1 MRSDSGGSAAWG
13 ARTKARAGGCSA
25 VAAAQG
31 GRAAL
36 EITGEAADA
45 TEAQVHAKWLGFF
58 FFPPTFLP
66 FFFFFC
72 FKNWGDAH

>member
-1 MRSDSGGSAAWG
+1 MRSPHKG
-13 ARTKARAGGCSA
+13 AGGCSA

-45 TEAQVHAKWLGFF
+45 TEAQVCAKWFG
-58 FFPPTFLP
+58 FPPPPSLKTGEMLARRAADSKMLMFLSSV
-66 FFFFFC
+66 
-72 FKNWGDAH
+72 A